1 MADLRLNILGDSAQA
16 VAAMSKAQ
24 VGVALLG
31 KALVDFA
38 SSSVDAFK
46 ESEQADRRL
55 ALVAGES
62 TAALKAQAEAIQA
75 STGISGEHVQGL
87 QAMLASYGQAPAEID
102 ATVKAVLD
110 LSAATG
116 QDANSALQELL
127 ASTEGG
133 RKAFKG
139 LGIEFSD
146 VGTKAD
152 VLRNAT
158 QALSAKFGGAAEAEG
173 NTLAGRTRKT
183 KEAFGD
189 LKEEFG
195 AIIVEFTSKVVAI
208 DELTAAMQLLRKSI
222 FGDDKDKKLD
232 EAIAASKYVDELT
245 ARIERLKASGASGD
259 VLADLGQRLEEAKAE
274 LQQLKKD
281 SDSVLEKTGRA
292 QNLLTKK
299 GESEAKELADA
310 VRRSNEEAAAAER
323 QQFEEAKQQ
332 QSERIEYENRQAY
345 LAAKEE
351 ERAREKKLEEEK
363 RANKELNDE
372 RKKALAEQKKVLDE
386 EARQWEAAGIAIG
399 GALANALSQSL
410 EALASGGE
418 ADAGA
423 IMADVLAAIVST
435 AVSFIPGFGGF
446 AGVAGQLT
454 RTVTRAATNQGKRRH
469 DGGWAMDSFP
479 RYHLG
484 NWVGSDE
491 EMAILQNGERVLS
504 RSEVAAMGGPKGVER
519 AARGTSGSVVNIQTF
534 DAGSFRE
541 MFSGRARQ
549 GIIDANR
556 TGRGISSFFGG
567 R

>member
-38 SSSVDAFK
+38 SSSVDAFQ

-173 NTLAGRTRKT
+173 NTLAGSTRKA
-183 KEAFGD
+183 KETLGD
-189 LKEEFG
+189 LKETFG
-195 AIIVEFTSKVVAI
+195 GMIVEFAQKTGVI
-208 DELTAAMQLLRKSI
+208 DNVTAALQILSEQI
-222 FGDDKDKKLD
+222 FGNAKERKQNEIL
-232 EAIAASKYVDELT
+232 EAVEEVERLKG
-245 ARIERLKASGASGD
+245 RIERLRAGGASQETLGD
-259 VLADLGQRLEEAKAE
+259 LEARLEAAKAEVRKLKNETDATLSTVGRAQQLQTNKGNAAAKQAAEEAKR
-274 LQQLKKD
+274 LKEEE
-281 SDSVLEKTGRA
+281 EK
-292 QNLLTKK
+292 
-299 GESEAKELADA
+299 E
-310 VRRSNEEAAAAER
+310 AAER
-323 QQFEEAKQQ
+323 VGKRIENLEAIERYEAQQAKEAK
-332 QSERIEYENRQAY
+332 
-345 LAAKEE
+345 AAQK
-351 ERAREKKLEEEK
+351 KKLEEEK